1 MASEDPHSS
10 NDSHDFPK
18 FDYRSSRRDF
28 LLKLGIG
35 FDVIAGALISIPII
49 GFVISAIIKRADPTW
64 ISLGSVD
71 QFKVGTTRMVAFENP
86 YPKTAKGQTPPI
98 SFWVKLT

>member
-28 LLKLGIG
+28 LLKLRIG
-35 FDVIAGALISIPII
+35 LGVIAGALISIPII
-49 GFVISAIIKRADPTW
+49 GFVISAIIKKAGPTW
-64 ISLGSVD
+64 ISLGFVD
-71 QFKVGTTRMVAFENP
+71 QFKIGTNRIVAYDKSYRIP
-86 YPKTAKGQTPPI
+86 ADRPTPQI
-98 SFWVKLT
+98 SFPVKP